1 MQLDIFEHS
10 RDVMLRNSVIGTL
23 RVRNAAATARAID
36 ELAAEYAGDSM
47 LPVFKLLC
55 DRLSSRVTG
64 PLNRA
69 SAGELLRAIEGTIAA
84 AQRVFGNE
92 AEDWLS
98 PFWVE
103 LATAT
108 RGLAFDAR
116 DEAVHAAP
124 FLLRAGKWA
133 EASACI
139 ESIPSWRRK
148 PAPLAWKMEA
158 TARMNGM
165 DLLWPLLAELSW
177 MAPRRAEA
185 LTERLKLVGID
196 SAGAILQ
203 CRFRRGGDGQRLRL
217 VSGVGIDRAS
227 GVPRQVP
234 GRASRREHTIGAL
247 RATRARAARVRAPR
261 TSRRAHRGSQE
272 TSRHASHAVRALHAE
287 QIRVAS
293 SGNSGQGVTMNGGS
307 MNTGYALRR
316 SSRIPSHCGKTHHAI
331 YRRRSC

>member
-23 RVRNAAATARAID
+23 RIRNAAATARAID
-36 ELAAEYAGDSM
+36 ELAAEYPGDSM

-185 LTERLKLVGID
+185 LTERLKLSELTPLVRSFNADFEGEGTANDFAWFPAWVLIVHPGFRD
-196 SAGAILQ
+196 RFQGAQAGANTPSER
-203 CRFRRGGDGQRLRL
+203 CARL
-217 VSGVGIDRAS
+217 VLELLGFE
-227 GVPRQVP
+227 RQ
-234 GRASRREHTIGAL
+234 G
-247 RATRARAARVRAPR
+247 
-261 TSRRAHRGSQE
+261 
-272 TSRHASHAVRALHAE
+272 RHAVLIEGRRKLRDTHRMLFERYMQSRSASP
-287 QIRVAS
+287 IR
-293 SGNSGQGVTMNGGS
+293 
-307 MNTGYALRR
+307 
-316 SSRIPSHCGKTHHAI
+316 
-331 YRRRSC
+331 